1 MYYYNKYCATFILVL
16 IVFSGCY
23 NKQTE
28 KIEINRF
35 EQEFFSSEKSDLK
48 KIIKK
53 YPFLFPINFDNNVW
67 ESYLVDSTRI
77 STFKKTN
84 SVFNNMDEIQEQISI
99 SFNLIE
105 STFSYF
111 KKPKVITLN
120 SQDEYKN
127 RIIYA
132 DSLLLISLD
141 QYLGSDYYPS
151 IPSYI
156 SNNMTKKYVTNDIS
170 QKISEKLV
178 PPPSD
183 RSLLAEMI
191 YHGKVI
197 FLTNLFTPYNE
208 NHLKFHSTK
217 QKINWAHE
225 NEKYVW
231 AFFVENDLLFST
243 EQELKSRFISFA
255 PFSKFNLEIDKYS
268 PGSIG
273 KWLGYRI
280 VDSYMKNNNIE
291 VSQLP
296 VKDFYE
302 IFSMS
307 NYKPKK

>member
-1 MYYYNKYCATFILVL
+1 MVYYNKYCATFIIIL
-16 IVFSGCY
+16 IVFFACDD
-23 NKQTE
+23 NQIE
-28 KIEINRF
+28 KIYINRF
-35 EQEFFSSEKSDLK
+35 EQEFFSSKKSDLK

-53 YPFLFPINFDNNVW
+53 YPYLFPSTYDNNVW

-77 STFKKTN
+77 ATFKKTN
-84 SVFNNMDEIQEQISI
+84 TIFNNMEKIQEQISI

-105 STFSYF
+105 SIFSNF

-120 SQDEYKN
+120 SQDEYEN
-127 RIIYA
+127 RVIYA

-141 QYLGSDYYPS
+141 QYLGSEYYPA

-156 SNNMTKKYVTNDIS
+156 TYNMTKKYISNDIS

-178 PPPSD
+178 TSPTD

-191 YHGKVI
+191 YHGKI
-197 FLTNLFTPYNE
+197 IYLTKLFTPYNDD
-208 NHLKFHSTK
+208 HLKFHTTRE
-217 QKINWAHE
+217 KINWAYE
-225 NEKYVW
+225 NEKYIW

-243 EQELKSRFISFA
+243 KAELKSSFISFA

-268 PGSIG
+268 PGGIG

-280 VDSYMKNNNIE
+280 VDSYMRNNNIE
-291 VSQLP
+291 PSQLS

-302 IFSMS
+302 IFSES